1 MIFREIDPN
10 VLHQMKYR
18 RTKYYRVV
26 DEFLESGFAA
36 AEILDDKTRAA
47 NVRKAIL
54 RMGKS
59 ATLDCRQIRG
69 KAVLI
74 NRLKIGEKA

>member
-1 MIFREIDPN
+1 MLFREIDPDAI
-10 VLHQMKYR
+10 HQMAYR
-18 RTKYYRVV
+18 RTKYYYVI

-36 AEILDDKTRAA
+36 AEILDDKIRAA
-47 NVRKAIL
+47 NVKKAIM

-59 ATLDCRQIRG
+59 STLDCRQIRG